1 MNFRLKRIQ
10 TLVLLVT
17 TASALFAAWSGLSLP
32 TGIVIGGFAAWLDFV
47 VIKELASA
55 MLVRRPS
62 AAHIVP
68 MALAKSLVL
77 VAVPAVALLLPTS
90 SIDGVSFAIGVT
102 ALPVAVVI
110 DACIEVP
117 EIETGEV

>member
-10 TLVLLVT
+10 SLVLLVT
-17 TASALFAAWSGLSLP
+17 TVSALLGAWSGLSSP

-47 VIKELASA
+47 VIRELVSA

-62 AAHIVP
+62 PTHIVP

-77 VAVPAVALLLPTS
+77 VSVPAVALLLPR
-90 SIDGVSFAIGVT
+90 SIVDGVSFAIGVT

-110 DACIEVP
+110 DACISVP
-117 EIETGEV
+117 GIETGEV